1 MENNNW
7 CGDGWQGDGWYTTRL
22 WDGEDFDSPEAPEA
36 FWAESVYDLEC
47 EVPEGWELD
56 VRYYGDGD
64 YPDEPVPVQEGYLE
78 GERVEIWTAILDG
91 ELPLEASKTV
101 RTKAALKALRE
112 TVGMMQRDLAE
123 ELDVDVRS
131 VKRWESPA
139 TEGYHAPDDAW
150 LVLENARE
158 TQRQQVAYALKV
170 VREQEEAQGHAPS
183 AIALTYYRDQEQ
195 YDACGRDSGPYGVAN
210 ANARAVADALEREG
224 YQVEWHYPD
233 EGAVRTPGSRY

>member
-1 MENNNW
+1 MENNW

-22 WDGEDFDSPEAPEA
+22 WDGEGFDSPEAPGA
-36 FWAESVYDLEC
+36 FWAESVYDLER
-47 EVPEGWELD
+47 EVPDGWELD

-78 GERVEIWTAILDG
+78 GEHNEIWAAVLDG

-101 RTKAALKALRE
+101 RNKAALKALRE

-139 TEGYHAPDDAW
+139 TEGYHAPADAW
-150 LVLENARE
+150 YVLENARE

-170 VREQEEAQGHAPS
+170 VREQADDLGQAPS
-183 AIALTYYRDQEQ
+183 AVALTYYRDQEQ

-224 YQVEWHYPD
+224 YQVEWRYPD